1 MVIAAG
7 SVMNEPRIGPIV
19 RMASHQAAGVSRP
32 SLATRLSADSAR
44 TTTGR
49 VAASA
54 MITTTK
60 IGSV

>member
-1 MVIAAG
+1 M
-7 SVMNEPRIGPIV
+7 V
-19 RMASHQAAGVSRP
+19 RMVSHQAAGVSRP
-32 SLATRLSADSAR
+32 SLATRLSPDSAS